1 MLAKEKAARKSPGRE
16 REPKAQAEVKEL
28 SLTAS
33 IRFSRL
39 PKTEKK
45 ATEERDGRVQA
56 ARSKTN
62 LQKTDKPNETPKS
75 VPDKCKIKR
84 QQIDEQKNKRINIY
98 KYNYTG
104 NEWSERDRKKEI
116 I

>member
-1 MLAKEKAARKSPGRE
+1 MLAKEKATRQLPDRK
-16 REPKAQAEVKEL
+16 REPKAQAEVKKP

-39 PKTEKK
+39 PKTKK
-45 ATEERDGRVQA
+45 ATEERDGREQA
-56 ARSKTN
+56 AQSNTD

-84 QQIDEQKNKRINIY
+84 QQIDE
-98 KYNYTG
+98 
-104 NEWSERDRKKEI
+104 
-116 I
+116 